1 LSWIVDFQSLLRE
14 QPGVLVTLNL
24 VSGSAPRDS
33 GSRMMVTADQVTG
46 SVGGGN
52 LEFQAVKLARDLLQS
67 KTAGHQEMQLY
78 GLGPA
83 LNQCCGGAVAL
94 LYEVFDGTLPG
105 WLEELQP
112 AFDAGYPVVLAHA
125 VERPVSCKLVISTET
140 RAVGPA
146 LKQISAA
153 ASDLMQRPGDET
165 VATIEELEVSGETW
179 WLELVREV
187 RKPIVL
193 FGAGHVGQA
202 VIRTL
207 SPLPFS
213 VTWVDSRTGVFPAE
227 LPAHVRSVRTDTPLD
242 LVAEA
247 PAGSFFIV
255 MTHSHQTDED
265 ICFEVLQRDDY
276 AWLGLIGSDTKRRR
290 FVHRLEQRGIEPARL
305 DDVVCPIG
313 LAGIHGKQPATIAL
327 SLAAQLMSNNKE

>member
-1 LSWIVDFQSLLRE
+1 MSWTIDFQNLLRD
-14 QPGVLVTLNL
+14 QPCVLVTLKL

-33 GSRMMVTADQVTG
+33 GSRMTVTADRVAG

-52 LEFQAVKLARDLLQS
+52 LEFQAIKLARDLLHS

-94 LYEVFDGTLPG
+94 LYEVFDRSLPG

-112 AFDAGYPVVLAHA
+112 AFDAGHRIVLAHA
-125 VERPVSCKLVISTET
+125 VERPMSCKLVITTET

-146 LKQISAA
+146 LKEIAAA

-179 WLELVREV
+179 WLELVRET
-187 RKPIVL
+187 RKPVVL

-213 VTWVDSRTGVFPAE
+213 VTWVDSRTGVFPAD
-227 LPAHVRSVRTDTPLD
+227 LPAHIRSVRTDTPLNR
-242 LVAEA
+242 VAEA
-247 PAGSFFIV
+247 AAGSFFIV
-255 MTHSHQTDED
+255 MTHSHQMDED

-305 DDVVCPIG
+305 EDVVCPIG
-313 LAGIHGKQPATIAL
+313 LSGIRGKQPATIAL
-327 SLAAQLMSNNKE
+327 SLAAQLMSNDEE